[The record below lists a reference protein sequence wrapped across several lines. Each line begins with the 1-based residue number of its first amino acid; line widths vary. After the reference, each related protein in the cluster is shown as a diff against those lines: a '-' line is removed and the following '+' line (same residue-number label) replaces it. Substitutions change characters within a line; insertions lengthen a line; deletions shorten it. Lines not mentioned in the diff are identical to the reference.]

1 MEERANEGAGFL
13 PPQPAGPEPELGA
26 RPEPP
31 PAPQTYGYPPAGGE
45 WQPPQHAQ
53 QPPQQQAQPQQQW
66 AHPQQQAPD
75 NGSAVAGFVLSIVA
89 GGLLVLSFGLS
100 SLVSLGCAIAGI
112 VLSRKGKQAVAAG
125 VTPKHEGL
133 AQAGYIIGWVSF
145 GLAVLATLFWIVVL
159 IVAITN
165 PEALDEYDSQ
175 TITALRSLGG

>member
-31 PAPQTYGYPPAGGE
+31 PPPQTYGYPPPAAGQ

-53 QPPQQQAQPQQQW
+53 QQQPQQW
-66 AHPQQQAPD
+66 AYPQQQAPD

-100 SLVSLGCAIAGI
+100 SLVSLGCAIGGI

-145 GLAVLATLFWIVVL
+145 GLAVLATLLWIVVL

-165 PEALDEYDSQ
+165 PEALDEYDSR